1 MLKVLDSCGDCMLP
15 NQSKTVNLLQLSV
28 PQEPLFL
35 HPFGFPDPLIEHEA
49 QLICL
54 F

>member
-15 NQSKTVNLLQLSV
+15 NQSKTVSLLQLSV
-28 PQEPLFL
+28 PQVPLFL